1 MWIFLYTCV
10 HVSIDTLSSCKAPE
24 VILNIQVNTFGHGD
38 LYSGMQ
44 TDEWKGLLEVREV
57 YSKSL

>member
-1 MWIFLYTCV
+1 MCV
-10 HVSIDTLSSCKAPE
+10 HVSIDTLSSCRAP
-24 VILNIQVNTFGHGD
+24 VITLDIQINTFEHGD

-44 TDEWKGLLEVREV
+44 RDGWKGLLEVCEV